1 MEDWKNL
8 RDYLQ
13 REISNLERDRK
24 QLVDK
29 HNEEKGTLER
39 EGEDKE
45 RTITA
50 LRTEVEEAK
59 EAKKTAERG
68 KESAALEAQKA
79 VERESAYVD
88 QWKASNDRHA
98 VTNAQLKNDLKRGG
112 EVNAR
117 AKGEIQRL
125 ENVIRRLETEQ
136 LRRRDEAREGEN
148 RMRQNAQD
156 SERRWNQKYQILE
169 GELELALVKVAE
181 VETLLTESRATV
193 NRLETEKTQG
203 ETAAPNESPEVD
215 YGESTDEGEPE
226 PHGGEGRYSTT
237 EEKEQHLEEEE
248 STAHDTE
255 TSPTMPQTDSKATE
269 EEEGDKV
276 TGEGEVGAAEREE
289 ERPTGMDEEE
299 QRNSRGGLKRV
310 ITRKTPGGSPNP
322 EAQPKKAKRAPAG
335 KGKGKKQ
342 EKK

>member
-13 REISNLERDRK
+13 REISNLERERK
-24 QLVDK
+24 QLGDK
-29 HNEEKGTLER
+29 HNEEKRKLER
-39 EGEDKE
+39 EGEDRE

-125 ENVIRRLETEQ
+125 ENVNRRLETEQ
-136 LRRRDEAREGEN
+136 HKRRDEAREGEN
-148 RMRQNAQD
+148 IM
-156 SERRWNQKYQILE
+156 K
-169 GELELALVKVAE
+169 
-181 VETLLTESRATV
+181 LL
-193 NRLETEKTQG
+193 
-203 ETAAPNESPEVD
+203 
-215 YGESTDEGEPE
+215 
-226 PHGGEGRYSTT
+226 
-237 EEKEQHLEEEE
+237 
-248 STAHDTE
+248 
-255 TSPTMPQTDSKATE
+255 
-269 EEEGDKV
+269 
-276 TGEGEVGAAEREE
+276 
-289 ERPTGMDEEE
+289 
-299 QRNSRGGLKRV
+299 
-310 ITRKTPGGSPNP
+310 
-322 EAQPKKAKRAPAG
+322 
-335 KGKGKKQ
+335 
-342 EKK
+342 